1 MAIETLEDLFHHE
14 LSDIYNAE
22 KQLTKALPKMAK
34 AAYDESLK
42 AAFEKHLGET
52 EDQIAILDQV
62 FELCDCK
69 PQRIKCEAME
79 GLIEEGKGVIED
91 IEQGPIRDV
100 ALIAA
105 AQKVEHYE
113 ISGYGTLCALAAK
126 LGYSKQQKLLH
137 KIMEQERKTDEAL
150 TSLAEGGITDEAMA
164 MAA

>member
-62 FELCDCK
+62 FELCECK

-79 GLIEEGKGVIED
+79 GLIEEGKGAIED

-113 ISGYGTLCALAAK
+113 ISGYGTLCALAEK

>member
-62 FELCDCK
+62 FELCECK

-79 GLIEEGKGVIED
+79 GLIEG
-91 IEQGPIRDV
+91 QRRD
-100 ALIAA
+100 
-105 AQKVEHYE
+105 
-113 ISGYGTLCALAAK
+113 
-126 LGYSKQQKLLH
+126 
-137 KIMEQERKTDEAL
+137 
-150 TSLAEGGITDEAMA
+150 
-164 MAA
+164 